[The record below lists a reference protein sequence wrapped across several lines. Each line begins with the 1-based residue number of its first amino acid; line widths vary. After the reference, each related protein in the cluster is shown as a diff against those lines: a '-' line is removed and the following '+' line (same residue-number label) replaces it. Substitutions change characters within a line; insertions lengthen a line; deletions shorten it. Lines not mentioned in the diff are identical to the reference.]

1 MRNTV
6 RLNVTAVIV
15 LTIAIL
21 AVGSIAVAQT
31 APPTLQKVSLTGGQR
46 GSRVTVA
53 VEGTNIGG
61 ATRFIFS
68 EPGFTTRITSVKE
81 VPVEKPVMAKGV
93 VRTDAPIDDKA
104 KKYEVTA
111 DVTIAP
117 TVPHGVHAFRVET
130 PLGVSNLLRFA
141 VSSLGEISD
150 REPNGP
156 GAAQPVVLP
165 ATLVGTLGTAGDV
178 DAYQFRA
185 RAGEEMVFQVVARPL
200 GSRLDSVVR
209 LLDGTGNV
217 LETSNDVDVSRDSVL
232 TWRFAE
238 SGTYILTIE
247 DVEHGGAA
255 NGFAYRIQSGA
266 LPYITGVFPLG
277 IATGGSADVTVSG
290 VNLRPGSTGSPSAQG
305 LPKADGPAGSP
316 STPRLSSLD
325 RARDPALAEG
335 SNGDRATVRVAG
347 QPSAL
352 VGRTI
357 PIAAPAPAGSAINRR
372 GVALG
377 LYPETV
383 EAEPNGEAAVAQ
395 MLAIPSTVNGRVWS
409 GENRAGTAHGDKD
422 LFRFTAR
429 KGRKLI
435 VDVTAQQLG
444 SPLDSVIEILDAEGR
459 IVPRAAIR
467 CVAQTEISLND
478 PDSSRRS
485 MRLATWNE
493 LAVNDHLLIG
503 DELLQIASMPTHP
516 DDDVQ
521 LMSYRGGRL
530 TLLDTS
536 ARNHSVGEA
545 VYKVEI
551 HPPGTRFEPNG
562 MPAFQIDYVNDDGGP
577 RFGGKDSRLHFEAPG
592 DGDYFVRL
600 RDIRGLEGERYAY
613 RLTVREP
620 APDFEVTFD
629 PKSFNIPRGGRVSV
643 TVTADRKD
651 GFDGAIDVGLHDLP
665 AGLTAAP
672 GRIPAG
678 AATTV
683 LMLAAAEDATFD
695 QQKAILPSMYPAGR
709 AHGGAATASTYDV
722 PGVVALKLVGRATI
736 DGRLVAHQADVLDP
750 ISVVAL
756 APKADLI
763 VTTDANRIEVM
774 PGKSVTLTV
783 TVERH
788 NGFTGRVPVSVM
800 NLPHGVRVDDV
811 GLNGVMITE
820 QETSRVIHIVAEPWV
835 EAQSQPLLIVGRV
848 EVNSPLRNEAAAL
861 PVELVVTS
869 VPTAAAR

>member
-1 MRNTV
+1 MRNTE
-6 RLNVTAVIV
+6 RLDLPLLIS

-46 GSRVTVA
+46 GTRVTVT

-68 EPGFTTRITSVKE
+68 EPGFTTKITSVKE

-93 VRTDAPIDDKA
+93 VRTDAPIDDRA

-111 DVTIAP
+111 DVAIAP
-117 TVPHGVHAFRVET
+117 TVPHGVHGFRVET
-130 PLGVSNLLRFA
+130 PLGVSNVLRFA
-141 VSSLGEISD
+141 VSSLVEVAE

-156 GAAQPVVLP
+156 GAAQPVLLP

-209 LLDGTGNV
+209 LLDGTGKV
-217 LETSNDVDVSRDSVL
+217 LETNNDVDLSRDSVL

-238 SGTYILTIE
+238 PGIYTLTIE

-255 NGFAYRIQSGA
+255 NGFAYRIHSGA

-277 IATGGSADVTVSG
+277 VPSGGSADVSVSG
-290 VNLRPGSTGSPSAQG
+290 VNLRDGS
-305 LPKADGPAGSP
+305 AGSP
-316 STPRLSSLD
+316 VARSLPSLD
-325 RARDPALAEG
+325 GPRDHPELVDG
-335 SNGDRATVRVAG
+335 SKGDRATVRVAG

-357 PIAAPAPAGSAINRR
+357 PIPASASGGSAINRR

-383 EAEPNGEAAVAQ
+383 EAEPNGEPAVAQ
-395 MLAIPSTVNGRVWS
+395 TLAIPSTVNGRVSS
-409 GENRAGTAHGDKD
+409 GENRAGAAQGDRD
-422 LFRFTAR
+422 WFRFTAR
-429 KGRKLI
+429 KGQKLV

-577 RFGGKDSRLHFEAPG
+577 RFGGKDSRLHFEAPE
-592 DGDYFVRL
+592 DGTYFVRL
-600 RDIRGLEGERYAY
+600 RDVRGLEGERYAY

-620 APDFEVTFD
+620 LPDFDVTFD

-651 GFDGAIDVGLHDLP
+651 GFDGAIDVELPDLP

-672 GRIPAG
+672 GRIPPG

-683 LMLAAAEDATFD
+683 LMLAAAEDAAFER
-695 QQKAILPSMYPAGR
+695 QKAVLPSMYPA
-709 AHGGAATASTYDV
+709 AGAPGVVSHARTYEV

-736 DGRLVAHQADVLDP
+736 DGRLVAHEAETLDP

-756 APKADLI
+756 APKPDLI
-763 VTTDANRIEVM
+763 VTTDANRLEVT
-774 PGKSVTLTV
+774 PGKAVTLTV
-783 TVERH
+783 TVERQ

-835 EAQSQPLLIVGRV
+835 QALTQLLLIVGRV
-848 EVNSPLRNEAAAL
+848 EVNSPLRNESAAL
-861 PVELVVTS
+861 PVELVVKS
-869 VPTAAAR
+869 IPTAAAR

>member
-1 MRNTV
+1 MARYNP
-6 RLNVTAVIV
+6 LLVIS
-15 LTIAIL
+15 LTLSIL
-21 AVGSIAVAQT
+21 AAGSTAAAQT
-31 APPTLQKVSLTGGQR
+31 APPTLQKVSPTGAQR
-46 GSRVTVA
+46 GTRLRVT

-68 EPGFTTRITSVKE
+68 EPGFSTTITGVKE
-81 VPVEKPVMAKGV
+81 VPIEKPVMAKGV
-93 VRTDAPIDDKA
+93 VRTDAPIEDGA

-117 TVPHGVHAFRVET
+117 NVPHAVHAFRVET

-141 VSSLGEISD
+141 VSSLVETAE
-150 REPNGP
+150 REPNGS
-156 GAAQPVVLP
+156 GAGQKVTLP
-165 ATLVGTLGTAGDV
+165 STLVGMLGTAGDV
-178 DAYQFRA
+178 DAYEFRG
-185 RAGEEMVFQVVARPL
+185 RAGEAMVFQVVARPI
-200 GSRLDSVVR
+200 GSRLDSIVR
-209 LLDGTGNV
+209 LVDSHGQILGEN
-217 LETSNDVDVSRDSVL
+217 NDVDLSRDSVL
-232 TWRFAE
+232 TWRFTE
-238 SGTYILTIE
+238 TGSYTLTIE

-255 NGFAYRIQSGA
+255 NGFAYRIHAGA
-266 LPYITGVFPLG
+266 LPYLTGVFPLG
-277 IATGGSADVTVSG
+277 VPAGRSIDVSATG
-290 VNLRPGSTGSPSAQG
+290 VNL
-305 LPKADGPAGSP
+305 
-316 STPRLSSLD
+316 
-325 RARDPALAEG
+325 
-335 SNGDRATVRVAG
+335 GDRATLRVAG
-347 QPSAL
+347 DASAL

-357 PIAAPAPAGSAINRR
+357 PIPASAPAGSAINRR
-372 GVALG
+372 AVALG
-377 LYPETV
+377 EYPEAL
-383 EAEPNGEAAVAQ
+383 EAEPNDEAAVAQ
-395 MLAIPSTVNGRVWS
+395 ALAIPSTVNGRVWTRETATR
-409 GENRAGTAHGDKD
+409 GGVARADED

-429 KGRKLI
+429 KGQKL
-435 VDVTAQQLG
+435 VLDVTAQQLG
-444 SPLDSVIEILDAEGR
+444 SPLDSIIEVLDADGR
-459 IVPRAAIR
+459 VVPRAAIR

-493 LAVNDHLLIG
+493 LGVNDHLLIG

-536 ARNHSVGEA
+536 ARNHSVGES

-577 RFGGKDSRLHFEAPG
+577 RFGGRDSRLHFEAPA

-600 RDIRGLEGERYAY
+600 RDVRGLDGERYAY
-613 RLTVREP
+613 RLTLREP
-620 APDFEVTFD
+620 APDFEVTFE

-651 GFDGAIDVGLHDLP
+651 GFDAPIDVELQDLP
-665 AGLTAAP
+665 AGLTATS

-683 LMLAAAEDATFD
+683 LMLSAAEDAAFD
-695 QQKAILPSMYPAGR
+695 REKAALPSMYPGAG
-709 AHGGAATASTYDV
+709 ATAGTSSSGTYEV

-736 DGRLVAHQADVLDP
+736 DGRAVSHQAETTELIGV
-750 ISVVAL
+750 IAL
-756 APKADLI
+756 TPKPDLV
-763 VTTDANRIEVM
+763 VTTDAKRIEVT
-774 PGKSVTLTV
+774 PGKAVTLTV
-783 TVERH
+783 KVERH
-788 NGFTGRVPVSVM
+788 NGFTGRVPISVM

-835 EAQSQPLLIVGRV
+835 QAQSQPLLIVGRI
-848 EVNSPLRNEAAAL
+848 EVNSPLRNESAAL
-861 PVELVVTS
+861 PVELVVKG
-869 VPTAAAR
+869 AAAATSR

>member
-1 MRNTV
+1 VV
-6 RLNVTAVIV
+6 RSKLTPVIG

-21 AVGSIAVAQT
+21 AAGSTAAAQT
-31 APPTLQKVSLTGGQR
+31 APPTLQRLSPTGAQR
-46 GSRVTVA
+46 GSRVTVT
-53 VEGTNIGG
+53 VVGTNIGG

-68 EPGFTTRITSVKE
+68 EPGFSTSITGVKE
-81 VPVEKPVMAKGV
+81 VPLEKPMVAKGV
-93 VRTDAPIDDKA
+93 VRTDAPIEDGA
-104 KKYEVTA
+104 KRYEVSA

-117 TVPHGVHAFRVET
+117 TVPHGVHGFRVET

-141 VSSLGEISD
+141 VSSLAEIAEQ
-150 REPNGP
+150 EPNAP
-156 GAAQPVVLP
+156 GTAQKVTLP
-165 ATLVGTLGTAGDV
+165 STLVGTLGAPGDV
-178 DAYQFRA
+178 DAYEFRA

-200 GSRLDSVVR
+200 GSRIDSNVR
-209 LLDGTGNV
+209 LLDARGQLLGAN
-217 LETSNDVDVSRDSVL
+217 NDVDLSRDSVL

-238 SGTYILTIE
+238 AGSYTLTIE

-255 NGFAYRIQSGA
+255 NGFAYRIHAGA
-266 LPYITGVFPLG
+266 LPYVTGVFPLG
-277 IATGGSADVTVSG
+277 VPAGGIADVSATG
-290 VNLRPGSTGSPSAQG
+290 VNL
-305 LPKADGPAGSP
+305 
-316 STPRLSSLD
+316 
-325 RARDPALAEG
+325 
-335 SNGDRATVRVAG
+335 GDRAKLRVAG
-347 QPSAL
+347 DQSAL

-357 PIAAPAPAGSAINRR
+357 PIPASAAAGSAINRKA
-372 GVALG
+372 VALG
-377 LYPETV
+377 VYPETL
-383 EAEPNGEAAVAQ
+383 ETEPNDEPAVAQ
-395 MLAIPSTVNGRVWS
+395 ALTIPSTVNGRVWTRETAS
-409 GENRAGTAHGDKD
+409 RGAVARADQD

-429 KGRKLI
+429 KGQKL
-435 VDVTAQQLG
+435 VLDVTAQQLG
-444 SPLDSVIEILDAEGR
+444 SPLDSVIEVLDADGR

-478 PDSSRRS
+478 PDSGRRS

-493 LAVNDHLLIG
+493 LGANDHLLVG

-562 MPAFQIDYVNDDGGP
+562 MPVFQIDYVNDDGGP
-577 RFGGKDSRLHFEAPG
+577 RFGGKDSRLHFEAPA

-600 RDIRGLEGERYAY
+600 RDVRGLDGERHAY
-613 RLTVREP
+613 RLTLREP

-651 GFDGAIDVGLHDLP
+651 GFDGAIDVELHDLP

-683 LMLAAAEDATFD
+683 LMLAAAEDAAFD
-695 QQKAILPSMYPAGR
+695 REKAALASMYPGAGPSSS
-709 AHGGAATASTYDV
+709 GTYDV
-722 PGVVALKLVGRATI
+722 PGLVALKLVGRATI
-736 DGRLVAHQADVLDP
+736 NGRPVSHEAETTELV
-750 ISVVAL
+750 SVIAL
-756 APKADLI
+756 TPKPDLV
-763 VTTDANRIEVM
+763 VTTDAKRIEVT
-774 PGKSVTLTV
+774 PGRDVKLTV

-820 QETSRVIHIVAEPWV
+820 KETSRVIHIVAEPWV
-835 EAQSQPLLIVGRV
+835 QAQIQPLLIVGRV
-848 EVNSPLRNEAAAL
+848 EVNSPLRNESAAL
-861 PVELVVTS
+861 PVELVVK
-869 VPTAAAR
+869 PATAASR

>member
-1 MRNTV
+1 MRYK
-6 RLNVTAVIV
+6 LTAVIG
-15 LTIAIL
+15 LTIL
-21 AVGSIAVAQT
+21 AVASIAMGQT
-31 APPTLQKVSLTGGQR
+31 APPTLQKVSPTGAQR
-46 GSRVTVA
+46 GTRVTVR

-68 EPGFTTRITSVKE
+68 EPGFSTSITAVKE
-81 VPVEKPVMAKGV
+81 LPVEKPEMVKGV
-93 VRTDAPIDDKA
+93 VRTDAPIEDRA
-104 KKYEVTA
+104 KKYEVSA

-117 TVPHGVHAFRVET
+117 NVPHGVHAFRVET

-141 VSSLGEISD
+141 VSSLVEIAEQ
-150 REPNGP
+150 EPNGS
-156 GAAQPVVLP
+156 GSAQKVTLP
-165 ATLVGTLGTAGDV
+165 STLVGTLGAAGDV
-178 DAYQFRA
+178 DAYEFRA

-200 GSRLDSVVR
+200 GSRLDSIVR
-209 LLDGTGNV
+209 LLDAHGRLLGEN
-217 LETSNDVDVSRDSVL
+217 NDVDLSRDSVL
-232 TWRFAE
+232 TWRFTE
-238 SGTYILTIE
+238 TGSYTLTIE

-255 NGFAYRIQSGA
+255 NGFAYRIHAGA
-266 LPYITGVFPLG
+266 LPFITGVFPLG
-277 IATGGSADVTVSG
+277 VPAGGSVDVSATG
-290 VNLRPGSTGSPSAQG
+290 VNLG
-305 LPKADGPAGSP
+305 
-316 STPRLSSLD
+316 D
-325 RARDPALAEG
+325 RARL
-335 SNGDRATVRVAG
+335 RVAG
-347 QPSAL
+347 DASAL

-357 PIAAPAPAGSAINRR
+357 PISASAPAGSAINRR
-372 GVALG
+372 AVALG
-377 LYPETV
+377 VYPEV
-383 EAEPNGEAAVAQ
+383 LEAEPNDEPAVAQ
-395 MLAIPSTVNGRVWS
+395 ALAIPSTVNGRVWTRETAS
-409 GENRAGTAHGDKD
+409 RGGVARADQD

-429 KGRKLI
+429 KGQKL
-435 VDVTAQQLG
+435 VLDVTAQQLG
-444 SPLDSVIEILDAEGR
+444 SPLDSIIEVLNADGR

-478 PDSSRRS
+478 PDSGRRS
-485 MRLATWNE
+485 MRFATWNE
-493 LAVNDHLLIG
+493 LGVNDHLLIG

-577 RFGGKDSRLHFEAPG
+577 RFGGRDSRLHFEAPA

-600 RDIRGLEGERYAY
+600 RDVRGLEGERFAY
-613 RLTVREP
+613 RLTLREP

-651 GFDGAIDVGLHDLP
+651 GFDEAIDVELHDLP
-665 AGLTAAP
+665 AGLTATS

-683 LMLAAAEDATFD
+683 LMLAAAEDAAFD
-695 QQKAILPSMYPAGR
+695 REKAVLTSMYPTAG
-709 AHGGAATASTYDV
+709 ASAGPSSSGTYDV

-736 DGRLVAHQADVLDP
+736 NGRPVSHEAESTELV
-750 ISVVAL
+750 SVIAL
-756 APKADLI
+756 APKPDLV
-763 VTTDANRIEVM
+763 VTTDAKRIEVTS
-774 PGKSVTLTV
+774 GREVTLTV
-783 TVERH
+783 KVERH

-835 EAQSQPLLIVGRV
+835 QAQIQPLLIVGRV
-848 EVNSPLRNEAAAL
+848 EVNSPLRNESAAL
-861 PVELVVTS
+861 PVELVVKAA
-869 VPTAAAR
+869 PTAASR

>member
-1 MRNTV
+1 MRNTA
-6 RLNVTAVIV
+6 RLNVALVISLTAAIPA
-15 LTIAIL
+15 IA
-21 AVGSIAVAQT
+21 AAQT
-31 APPTLQKVSLTGGQR
+31 APPTLQKVSLTGAQR
-46 GSRVTVA
+46 GTRVTVT

-68 EPGFTTRITSVKE
+68 EPGFSTSITSIKE
-81 VPVEKPVMAKGV
+81 VPVEKPVMVKGV

-104 KKYEVTA
+104 RKYEISA
-111 DVTIAP
+111 AVTIAA

-130 PLGVSNLLRFA
+130 PLGVSNAQRFA
-141 VSSLGEISD
+141 VSSLVEIAD

-156 GAAQPVVLP
+156 GAAQPVTLP
-165 ATLVGTLGTAGDV
+165 ATLVGTLGAAGDV

-185 RAGEEMVFQVVARPL
+185 LAGEEMVFQVVARPL

-209 LLDGTGNV
+209 LLDATGKV
-217 LETSNDVDVSRDSVL
+217 LETSNDVDLSRDSVL

-238 SGTYILTIE
+238 AGQYTLTIE
-247 DVEHGGAA
+247 DAEHGGGAT
-255 NGFAYRIQSGA
+255 GFAYRIHSGA
-266 LPYITGVFPLG
+266 LPYITGLFPLG
-277 IATGGSADVTVSG
+277 VPGGSSANVTLSG
-290 VNLRPGSTGSPSAQG
+290 VNLRGNSTA
-305 LPKADGPAGSP
+305 SP
-316 STPRLSSLD
+316 STLLP
-325 RARDPALAEG
+325 
-335 SNGDRATVRVAG
+335 VAG

-357 PIAAPAPAGSAINRR
+357 PIPASIPAGSAINRR

-377 LYPETV
+377 VYPEAV
-383 EAEPNGEAAVAQ
+383 EAEPNGEPAVAQ
-395 MLAIPSTVNGRVWS
+395 ALAIPSTVNGRVWNAES
-409 GENRAGTAHGDKD
+409 RAGAAQADSD
-422 LFRFTAR
+422 LFRLTVR
-429 KGRKLI
+429 KGQKLV

-444 SPLDSVIEILDAEGR
+444 SPLDSVIEVLDSEGR

-521 LMSYRGGRL
+521 LTSYRGGRL

-536 ARNHSVGEA
+536 ARNHSVGET

-577 RFGGKDSRLHFEAPG
+577 RFGGKDSRLHFEAPAEG
-592 DGDYFVRL
+592 TYFIRVR
-600 RDIRGLEGERYAY
+600 DVRGLEGERYAY

-620 APDFEVTFD
+620 APDFEVSFD

-643 TVTADRKD
+643 TVTADRRD
-651 GFDGAIDVGLHDLP
+651 GFDDAIDVELRDLP
-665 AGLTAAP
+665 AGLTATP

-683 LMLAAAEDATFD
+683 LMLAAAEDASFER
-695 QQKAILPSMYPAGR
+695 QKAALPSMYPR
-709 AHGGAATASTYDV
+709 GGADAAASQSATHEV

-736 DGRLVAHQADVLDP
+736 GGRLVSREAETLDP

-756 APKADLI
+756 APKPDLI
-763 VTTDANRIEVM
+763 VRTDAARIEVL
-774 PGKSVTLTV
+774 PGKAVTLTV
-783 TVERH
+783 MVERR

-835 EAQSQPLLIVGRV
+835 QPLTQPLLIVGRV
-848 EVNSPLRNEAAAL
+848 EVNSPLRNESAAL